1 MLLAALE
8 YVKANKAGRT
18 EIWICSDIRENDWNA
33 ASGRWQ
39 ALRDGFAELP
49 QGVRFHLLAYPQT
62 APDEP
67 VGAGHRRAPAESR
80 RRGRASG
87 LAANQS
93 RGRQAMPGSR
103 SRFSSRSR
111 VRGPR

>member
-18 EIWICSDIRENDWNA
+18 EIWICSDIRANDWNA

-62 APDEP
+62 APDNLSVRVTDVRRQKAGDAAELLVSLRINREGESDARQIDPGP
-67 VGAGHRRAPAESR
+67 V
-80 RRGRASG
+80 
-87 LAANQS
+87 
-93 RGRQAMPGSR
+93 
-103 SRFSSRSR
+103 
-111 VRGPR
+111 